1 MKQHKDNYLYSPM
14 LGNFL
19 SWFIAATII
28 AFYVNGKTDNVLI
41 LPLGLLIGSLW
52 TLWLHAYREAERIE
66 IKKQRIDHDKR
77 FIIRSGVCFLIG
89 VITHVL
95 AEGLTL
101 RAFANGACA
110 CVYLGTIIWLLFDSF
125 LSINRGLKWDYISD
139 DPKAAFSD
147 RLFSKKKWLWV
158 GSKILLFFGGLVL
171 YIWILRLPLK

>member
-28 AFYVNGKTDNVLI
+28 SFYVNGKTDNVLI
-41 LPLGLLIGSLW
+41 LPLGLFIGSIW

-77 FIIRSGVCFLIG
+77 FMVRAGVCFLIG
-89 VITHVL
+89 IITHVL
-95 AEGLTL
+95 AEGLL
-101 RAFANGACA
+101 LIAIVNGIGAGI
-110 CVYLGTIIWLLFDSF
+110 YLGMIIWLLFDSF

-147 RLFSKKKWLWV
+147 RLFRKHKWLWV
-158 GSKILLFFGGLVL
+158 ASKILLFFGGLFL
-171 YIWILRLPLK
+171 YIWILRLHLK